1 MLGIATYLD
10 SRFKDEVGQLQLKL
24 DVKYALVEFIRK
36 EEGIES
42 EDSADSTS
50 SSIAAFTFRFSSH
63 KTEAISYLRI
73 CLTILNLVAISTPSE
88 KAEREFHTYL
98 AW

>member
-1 MLGIATYLD
+1 MLRIATYLD

-36 EEGIES
+36 EEGTEI

-50 SSIAAFTFRFSSH
+50 GI
-63 KTEAISYLRI
+63 YLQV
-73 CLTILNLVAISTPSE
+73 LQPQKQKL
-88 KAEREFHTYL
+88 L
-98 AW
+98 AT